1 MHLLLRFEKFL
12 SRIVNAIG
20 RAGAW
25 IAIPLMVIILFDVV
39 TRRFLVLGSTKLQE
53 GEWHLHAILF
63 LLCMGFVYLK
73 DGHVRIDLFRERLSP
88 RRKNWVE
95 LFGCIFLAIPYCL
108 IVAWFSLDFVERSWD
123 LNETS
128 DSATGLPYRWAI
140 KAFLPI
146 GLFTLLLAGIVVFLR
161 RIIDLFGP
169 PGLREAVAEEERLE
183 HDPTDPLTQQD
194 RGH

>member
-1 MHLLLRFEKFL
+1 MKQLLRLEKFL
-12 SRIVNAIG
+12 SGIVMAIG

-25 IAIPLMVIILFDVV
+25 ISIPLMVIILFDVV

-63 LLCMGFVYLK
+63 LLCMGFVYLR
-73 DGHVRIDLFRERLSP
+73 DGHVRIDLFRERMSA
-88 RRKNWVE
+88 RRKHWVE

-108 IVAWFSLDFVERSWD
+108 IVVWFSLDFVERSWH

-140 KAFLPI
+140 KAFLPL

-169 PGLREAVAEEERLE
+169 PGLREAAAGEERPE
-183 HDPTDPLTQQD
+183 RGPADPLERQGQG
-194 RGH
+194 R